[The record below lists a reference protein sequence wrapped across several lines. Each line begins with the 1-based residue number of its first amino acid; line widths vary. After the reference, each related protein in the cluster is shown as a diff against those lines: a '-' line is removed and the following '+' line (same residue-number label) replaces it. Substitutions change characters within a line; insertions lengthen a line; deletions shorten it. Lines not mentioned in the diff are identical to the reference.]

1 MDLNELPPELD
12 YDFLDDQ
19 DANPSYCT
27 QAVVGEQGPVH
38 GIVQVLEPQ
47 NSGDFYS
54 GEVAIVK
61 QRGKSKSL
69 CLVSHV
75 GSLKN
80 DAGLKRQFK
89 LKC

>member
-47 NSGDFYS
+47 NS
-54 GEVAIVK
+54 
-61 QRGKSKSL
+61 R
-69 CLVSHV
+69 
-75 GSLKN
+75 
-80 DAGLKRQFK
+80 
-89 LKC
+89 

>member
-19 DANPSYCT
+19 DVNPSYCT

-61 QRGKSKSL
+61 QRGKSKK
-69 CLVSHV
+69 LVLSFTC
-75 GSLKN
+75 GEPKN

-89 LKC
+89 LKR